1 MKTNRNSSA
10 GTKADSSTTDEI
22 TSVSQTIAKPNVGCQ
37 GLSGMLVIGDV
48 HGKVDNY
55 WKILQKHKGT
65 SIQVGD
71 FGFKK
76 QHDWHLA
83 NIDYSQHQINF
94 GNHDDYSYLY
104 EPHSLSN
111 WSYAYE
117 AKLMTIRGAYSID
130 KAYRTEYLD
139 WWANEEL
146 NYSEMQQAVDFYNFN
161 KPKIIISHDCPHEVR
176 KQLFGINDKSITSDG
191 LQVMFENHQPDLW
204 IFGHHHK
211 SKNEVINGTRFVCLA
226 ELETFVI

>member
-1 MKTNRNSSA
+1 MKPNRITSA
-10 GTKADSSTTDEI
+10 GADADSTTTADD
-22 TSVSQTIAKPNVGCQ
+22 TSVRQTIAKPNVIGCL

-76 QHDWHLA
+76 QHDWHLK
-83 NIDYSQHQINF
+83 NIDHSQHQINF
-94 GNHDDYSYLY
+94 GNHDDYTYLY

-111 WSYAYE
+111 FSVSTTG
-117 AKLMTIRGAYSID
+117 LMTIRGAYSID
-130 KAYRTEYLD
+130 KAYRTENLD

-146 NYSEMQQAVDFYNFN
+146 NYDEMQNAIDFYNFN
-161 KPKIIISHDCPHEVR
+161 KPKIIISHDCPHEAR
-176 KQLFGINDKSITSDG
+176 QQLFGINGKSITSNG

-204 IFGHHHK
+204 IFGHHHCR
-211 SKNEVINGTRFVCLA
+211 KNEIINGTRFICLE
-226 ELETFVI
+226 ELGTFVI